1 MCTIL
6 LLIENDGVLM
16 LCINLFLV
24 DILNIF
30 LEQHLLLLLVDAYR
44 GKSMMHTEV
53 IMATYG
59 KVKKTQL
66 INLKTQQLYPKLKG
80 KISY

>member
-1 MCTIL
+1 MM
-6 LLIENDGVLM
+6 EY
-16 LCINLFLV
+16 FLWV
-24 DILNIF
+24 SFSQLVNILNLF
-30 LEQHLLLLLVDAYR
+30 LEQHLLLLLLLVDAYR

-66 INLKTQQLYPKLKG
+66 INIKTAKLKDE
-80 KISY
+80 ICY